1 MLEMV
6 DRHPGLVLEDPIIQG
21 RKQTI
26 LERRTQTILKS
37 FKADD
42 PSKSRRSFVKADDL
56 LGSKQTILES
66 KQTIFE
72 SKQTIRGESGRSQG

>member
-42 PSKSRRSFVKADDL
+42 PSKSRQSFVKADDL
-56 LGSKQTILES
+56 LGSKQTIQG
-66 KQTIFE
+66 K
-72 SKQTIRGESGRSQG
+72 SGRSYGKSP